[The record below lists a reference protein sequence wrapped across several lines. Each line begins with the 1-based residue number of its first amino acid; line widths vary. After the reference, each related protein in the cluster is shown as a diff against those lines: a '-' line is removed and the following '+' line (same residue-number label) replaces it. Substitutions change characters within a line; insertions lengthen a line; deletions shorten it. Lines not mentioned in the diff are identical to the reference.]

1 MSEEIDIDA
10 IDFTSIVQLR
20 RALHRIGVSSSTP
33 GLTGTKRMRELG
45 KRVRIAAG
53 DIVPSTKEEEEVSKL
68 QKHRWI
74 FESVLSC
81 EVQLVIVKVL
91 HERWDKM
98 PL

>member
-1 MSEEIDIDA
+1 MSNVYPRQQNKCNA
-10 IDFTSIVQLR
+10 YPQNNLNWKLNVN
-20 RALHRIGVSSSTP
+20 
-33 GLTGTKRMRELG
+33 
-45 KRVRIAAG
+45 
-53 DIVPSTKEEEEVSKL
+53 KL